1 MFKNT
6 EEITEYFVKNGWAA
20 DTFFEE
26 VTLTEAQD
34 KGLLSVINGIN
45 KGQKFFKMSNGNIY
59 NNAGE
64 CILFNMLTAC
74 TYNKRKKDCIL
85 YDNAQHL
92 GNDLKYWSNS
102 CGDLHYHG
110 EYNIAEEQLPSELK
124 RAYNVLWKEGQG
136 CYEYLVEFKGT
147 YYIALISELN
157 KDYADDCNMSM
168 DELYSQGLHNA
179 KEMYNTELFK
189 NTLLVVGKGTGF
201 EKCHEFIFLV
211 PFWETEQTY
220 NAIENAIYNK
230 IYYVPA
236 KKDAID
242 GNYVNMVTLND
253 NGEQVEYEW
262 ENYTAFIAALHNA
275 SSDPN
280 NVPARND
287 SVFTF
292 DYRDAAEEFHWNE
305 YDLQNRGIKTVRD
318 LMETRILDVTVLCQA
333 VYNSSIKVPAVLT
346 ETEAIDYARKHIDE
360 IQVHNLE
367 WISDTELD
375 SENCNFEGVN
385 S

>member
-1 MFKNT
+1 M
-6 EEITEYFVKNGWAA
+6 
-20 DTFFEE
+20 
-26 VTLTEAQD
+26 
-34 KGLLSVINGIN
+34 
-45 KGQKFFKMSNGNIY
+45 
-59 NNAGE
+59 
-64 CILFNMLTAC
+64 
-74 TYNKRKKDCIL
+74 
-85 YDNAQHL
+85 
-92 GNDLKYWSNS
+92 
-102 CGDLHYHG
+102 
-110 EYNIAEEQLPSELK
+110 
-124 RAYNVLWKEGQG
+124 
-136 CYEYLVEFKGT
+136 
-147 YYIALISELN
+147 
-157 KDYADDCNMSM
+157 
-168 DELYSQGLHNA
+168 
-179 KEMYNTELFK
+179 
-189 NTLLVVGKGTGF
+189 
-201 EKCHEFIFLV
+201 
-211 PFWETEQTY
+211 
-220 NAIENAIYNK
+220 
-230 IYYVPA
+230 
-236 KKDAID
+236 
-242 GNYVNMVTLND
+242 
-253 NGEQVEYEW
+253 YEW